1 MKTKWKT
8 IGFDRKIQRIWLDAT
23 ADWAAEGISASE
35 IRTRVQDLLEG
46 RVAGE
51 GPHSARGKTITV
63 LMHIWVPVPKTLAS
77 LRHDGLDLI
86 RGTVGEGKL
95 PVHWGM
101 CLATYP
107 FFQDVAAITGRL
119 LSLQTT
125 VDLSQLIR
133 RVEESWGARSTI
145 PRAVQRVVRSLVDWG
160 ALTETAHRGTFQSCQ
175 PIPLSS
181 KNGVGIWL
189 LEAAIVGSGR
199 LARPLVGTIRHPM
212 FFPFH
217 ITVTPQD
224 VANSTRLELY
234 RQGSDEDLV
243 IIKRTVTSNE
253 ADRNQQ
259 PRLLL

>member
-1 MKTKWKT
+1 MDIVWDGITRAETLK
-8 IGFDRKIQRIWLDAT
+8 DDAAQNRHAL
-23 ADWAAEGISASE
+23 ADAAKSYNWP
-35 IRTRVQDLLEG
+35 RVFDLLSEAEELVNTV
-46 RVAGE
+46 R
-51 GPHSARGKTITV
+51 HSARGKTITV

-77 LRHDGLDLI
+77 LRDDGLDLI

-107 FFQDVAAITGRL
+107 FFQDVATITGRL

-175 PIPLSS
+175 PIPLPS

-189 LEAAIVGSGR
+189 IEAAI
-199 LARPLVGTIRHPM
+199 LVM
-212 FFPFH
+212 FRSVCK
-217 ITVTPQD
+217 IV
-224 VANSTRLELY
+224 
-234 RQGSDEDLV
+234 
-243 IIKRTVTSNE
+243 
-253 ADRNQQ
+253 
-259 PRLLL
+259 